1 MDEIFSSLL
10 TLVVV
15 LAPFA
20 LFGWLGIRLA
30 KRNNWPYWIV
40 LVLGII
46 GSLIGCAVSVW
57 LAKLLIPH

>member
-1 MDEIFSSLL
+1 MDVIFSLL

-46 GSLIGCAVSVW
+46 GSLIGCAVSFW
-57 LAKLLIPH
+57 LANLLIPH